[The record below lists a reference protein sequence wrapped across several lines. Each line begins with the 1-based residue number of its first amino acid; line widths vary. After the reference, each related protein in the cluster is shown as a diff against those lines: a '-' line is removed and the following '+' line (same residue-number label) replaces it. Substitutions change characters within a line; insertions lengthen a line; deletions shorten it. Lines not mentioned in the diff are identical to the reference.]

1 VEIRD
6 KLLDANSFS
15 AEDAESAGPV
25 FIDRITSEDGSHTDN
40 TKTVEIGTYK
50 VFGPKNEVYLSANQI
65 VAFAVPYTEGAHYYI
80 GMKSLTGKTVK
91 VIPNSTDD
99 YVNLIVVGHT
109 TDQYYEIIP
118 EWDYDEN
125 GNRIGIIYVHTDKT
139 NEVDGAGAILALTK
153 LKVTG
158 PKAKNFKFARVSNSK
173 LLEMIAEDLAPSLDM
188 DDTNSSPDVGG
199 NTPNKPNVDINKPSS
214 DTTVD
219 EQTALKNLMID
230 LLTRIFS
237 DLRGW
242 FKS

>member
-1 VEIRD
+1 
-6 KLLDANSFS
+6 
-15 AEDAESAGPV
+15 
-25 FIDRITSEDGSHTDN
+25 
-40 TKTVEIGTYK
+40 
-50 VFGPKNEVYLSANQI
+50 
-65 VAFAVPYTEGAHYYI
+65 
-80 GMKSLTGKTVK
+80 
-91 VIPNSTDD
+91 VIPNSTDE

>member
-1 VEIRD
+1 
-6 KLLDANSFS
+6 
-15 AEDAESAGPV
+15 V

-40 TKTVEIGTYK
+40 TETVEIGTYK
-50 VFGPKNEVYLSANQI
+50 VFGPKNEVYLSAKQI
-65 VAFAVPYTEGAHYYI
+65 VAFTVPYTEGAHYYI
-80 GMKSLTGKTVK
+80 GMKSLTGKPAEVTT
-91 VIPNSTDD
+91 NSTDE
-99 YVNLIVVGHT
+99 YANHIIVGHT

-118 EWDYDEN
+118 VWEYDEHGNPTIGVIYVHANMTNGDYKMDEN
-125 GNRIGIIYVHTDKT
+125 GNYTY
-139 NEVDGAGAILALTK
+139 EGAILALTK

-158 PKAKNFKFARVSNSK
+158 PKAKNFKFARVSNDK

-199 NTPNKPNVDINKPSS
+199 NTPNKPNVDINKPGS